1 LLEGETV
8 LATRLEEL
16 KLTIVQ
22 RACYPPTP
30 SPSKPIN
37 ALVFVNAE
45 VEDDALAQA
54 VGEFLARNGVA
65 SVFPMR
71 GGQPSEVRKDL
82 EDNLL
87 YCDGV
92 IIVYGSIPLLWVRQQ
107 LVYCLKQAFRRD
119 QPLKVFAV
127 YEGPPEPKSPLSVTI
142 PQLQIV
148 HSSHGL
154 NEYDLKT
161 LLASLQG

>member
-1 LLEGETV
+1 
-8 LATRLEEL
+8 
-16 KLTIVQ
+16 
-22 RACYPPTP
+22 
-30 SPSKPIN
+30 
-37 ALVFVNAE
+37 VNAE
-45 VEDDALAQA
+45 AEDDALAQT

-82 EDNLL
+82 ENNLL

-92 IIVYGSIPLLWVRQQ
+92 IVVYGSIPLLWVRQQ

-142 PQLQIV
+142 PNLHIV

-154 NEYDLKT
+154 NERDLQT
-161 LLASLQG
+161 LLAASRMRCYEHPRSLLGNVPYLVCAPSAPMKPAFSWTRGPG